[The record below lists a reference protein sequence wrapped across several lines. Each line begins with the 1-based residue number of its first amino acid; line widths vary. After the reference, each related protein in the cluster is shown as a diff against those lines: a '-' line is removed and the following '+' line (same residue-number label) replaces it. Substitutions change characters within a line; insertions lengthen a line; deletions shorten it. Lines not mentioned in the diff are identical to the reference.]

1 MNDSPAK
8 AIAHETPAP
17 MAFLLI
23 GSVHQLE
30 ARLEAAL
37 GQVGLSLAKFGVLA
51 KLVAAGEPVALG
63 CLAERCSCV
72 RSNMT
77 QLVDRLETERLVER
91 VSDPTDRRSVRAT
104 LTDLGRLRYTEG
116 ARILAAAEGA
126 IFSGLEETE
135 RTTLARLVR
144 QVGQET

>member
-1 MNDSPAK
+1 
-8 AIAHETPAP
+8 

-37 GQVGLSLAKFGVLA
+37 GQAGLSLAKFGVIA

-77 QLVDRLETERLVER
+77 QLVDRLEAERLVER
-91 VSDPTDRRSVRAT
+91 VSDPDDRRSVRAA
-104 LTDLGRLRYTEG
+104 LTELGRIRHAEG
-116 ARILAAAEGA
+116 SRILEAAEGT
-126 IFSGLEETE
+126 IFAGLEEAE
-135 RTTLARLVR
+135 RATLVRLVR
-144 QVGQET
+144 RVGQET

>member
-1 MNDSPAK
+1 MNDSSATP
-8 AIAHETPAP
+8 HPVPAP

-37 GQVGLSLAKFGVLA
+37 GQVGLSLAKFGVIA
-51 KLVAAGEPVALG
+51 RLVAAGEPVALG

-77 QLVDRLETERLVER
+77 QLVDRLEAERLVER
-91 VSDPTDRRSVRAT
+91 VSDPDDRRSVRAA
-104 LTDLGRLRYTEG
+104 LTDLGRLRHGEG
-116 ARILAAAEGA
+116 SRILATAEGT
-126 IFSGLEETE
+126 IFAGLEDAERET
-135 RTTLARLVR
+135 LVRLVR
-144 QVGQET
+144 RVGQET

>member
-1 MNDSPAK
+1 MNDPLAK
-8 AIAHETPAP
+8 PHTVPAP

-30 ARLEAAL
+30 ARLETAL
-37 GQVGLSLAKFGVLA
+37 GQVGLSLAKFGVIA

-77 QLVDRLETERLVER
+77 QLVDRLEAERLVER
-91 VSDPTDRRSVRAT
+91 VSDPGDRRSVRAA

-116 ARILAAAEGA
+116 SRILAAAEGT
-126 IFSGLEETE
+126 IFAGLGDDE
-135 RTTLARLVR
+135 RSTLVRLVR
-144 QVGQET
+144 QVGQGT

>member
-1 MNDSPAK
+1 MNDPLVRPHA
-8 AIAHETPAP
+8 TPAP

-30 ARLEAAL
+30 ARLDAAL
-37 GQVGLSLAKFGVLA
+37 GEVGLSLAKFGVIA

-77 QLVDRLETERLVER
+77 QLVDRLEAEHLVER
-91 VSDPTDRRSVRAT
+91 VSDPGDRRSVRAA
-104 LTDLGRLRYTEG
+104 LTDLGQLRYAEG
-116 ARILAAAEGA
+116 SRILAAAEGT
-126 IFSGLEETE
+126 IFSGLADAE
-135 RTTLARLVR
+135 RATLARLVR